1 MLDVVVFI
9 LFSRAITKY
18 IFSPALMPT
27 RYIFTA
33 LVSIGLAIIYG
44 LKVLLYNLSFQL
56 LHLFINNSI
65 VIFFPGQ

>member
-44 LKVLLYNLSFQL
+44 LKVLYNLSFQL

-65 VIFFPGQ
+65 AIFFPGQ

>member
-18 IFSPALMPT
+18 IFSPALLPT

-44 LKVLLYNLSFQL
+44 LKVLYNLSFQL
-56 LHLFINNSI
+56 LYLFINNSI
-65 VIFFPGQ
+65 AIFFPGQ